1 MIAVLVGVGALVG
14 APVRY
19 LADRAVQARHAS
31 LFPWG
36 TLGVNLTGSVILGLL
51 AGLGSDAG
59 PATAALIGIG
69 FCGAFSTFSA
79 FSYETLR
86 LGEHRAFGLLSANVA
101 FSAVAGPGLAAL
113 GWGVGSALHA
123 G

>member
-1 MIAVLVGVGALVG
+1 MIAVLVGVGALAG
-14 APVRY
+14 APLRY
-19 LADRAVQARHAS
+19 VTDRAVQARHTS

-36 TLGVNLTGSVILGLL
+36 TLSVNLAAAVILGVL
-51 AGLGSDAG
+51 AGLRPGA
-59 PATAALIGIG
+59 AAAALIGTG

-79 FSYETLR
+79 FSYETVR

-101 FSAVAGPGLAAL
+101 LSAVAGPGLAAL
-113 GWGVGSALHA
+113 GWTIGSGLLA

>member
-1 MIAVLVGVGALVG
+1 MIAVLVGVGALAG
-14 APVRY
+14 APLRY

-36 TLGVNLTGSVILGLL
+36 TLSVNLVGSVILGVL
-51 AGLGSDAG
+51 AGLGSGA
-59 PATAALIGIG
+59 PAAALVGIG

-86 LGEHRAFGLLSANVA
+86 LGEHRAFGMLSANLGL
-101 FSAVAGPGLAAL
+101 SAVAGPVLAAL
-113 GWGVGSALHA
+113 GWLVGSTLHA